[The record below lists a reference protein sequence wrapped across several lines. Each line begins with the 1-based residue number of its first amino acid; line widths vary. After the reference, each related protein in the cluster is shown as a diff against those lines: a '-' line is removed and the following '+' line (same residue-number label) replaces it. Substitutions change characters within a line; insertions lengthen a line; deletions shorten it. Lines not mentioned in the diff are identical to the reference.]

1 MRPFDIY
8 DSDQPWPAGTKIVGG
23 TMSRVVLLEVNVTVM
38 SAAGVGALAAHG
50 GSAILSGAV
59 QARSGRYRV
68 IMSTGQSPGSNL
80 TATSS
85 KYKLRSGLIGATQA
99 R

>member
-1 MRPFDIY
+1 MSPSSVDGGRD
-8 DSDQPWPAGTKIVGG
+8 GTSPSSVDGG
-23 TMSRVVLLEVNVTVM
+23 RDGVLPDM
-38 SAAGVGALAAHG
+38 GALAAHG
-50 GSAILSGAV
+50 GRAVLSGAV

-80 TATSS
+80 TATSN

>member
-1 MRPFDIY
+1 MDGGRD
-8 DSDQPWPAGTKIVGG
+8 GTSRSSVDGG
-23 TMSRVVLLEVNVTVM
+23 RDGVLPDM
-38 SAAGVGALAAHG
+38 GALAAHG